1 MPRRSRAADR
11 RELRR
16 ERQMHLYAREPYSY
30 SPMARAAVLGL
41 EDGSTWWGEAFGDAS
56 TAAGEVVFNTAM
68 TGYQE
73 VSSDASYNGQIVVM
87 TFPLIGSYGTFE
99 LAAESRRPWV
109 EALVVRELMSNER
122 GLGQLDAYLRAH
134 GVPGLAGIDTRA
146 LVRRLRTAGT
156 VRGAILQV
164 APHLAG
170 SEEVASEAVAKARTC
185 RPLAQL
191 PLVQEATGS
200 PRQVGSGVKVALI
213 DTGVKENQ
221 IRELTRRGAC
231 VKVFPATST
240 ARDVLSWA
248 PEGIVITNGPGDP
261 AAIPQVT
268 TSVKVILDAALQRGS
283 ARPLPILGICLGH
296 QLLARAL
303 GATTSRLRFG
313 HHGSNHPV
321 QDTRTGRVVITS
333 QNHEFQVDEGS
344 LPEASPFFV
353 SARNLNDGSVEGLR
367 HRSLPIRTYQYHPEG
382 APGPHDNEPVFDA
395 FLTDVREAVG
405 AR

>member
-1 MPRRSRAADR
+1 
-11 RELRR
+11 
-16 ERQMHLYAREPYSY
+16 
-30 SPMARAAVLGL
+30 MARAAVLGL
-41 EDGSTWWGEAFGDAS
+41 EDGSTWWGEAFGDAA

-73 VSSDASYNGQIVVM
+73 VCSDASYNGQIVVM
-87 TFPLIGSYGTFE
+87 TYPLIGSYGVFD
-99 LAAESRRPWV
+99 LGAESRRPWV
-109 EALVVRELMSNER
+109 EALVVRELMQNER
-122 GLGQLDAYLRAH
+122 SLGQLDGYLRAH

-146 LVRRLRTAGT
+146 LVRRLRAAGT
-156 VRGAILQV
+156 MRGAILQV

-170 SEEVASEAVAKARTC
+170 RAEVGTEAVSKARAT

-191 PLVQEATGS
+191 PLVQESTGAL
-200 PRQVGSGVKVALI
+200 RQVGACSSPGPVPRPVKVALI

-221 IRELTRRGAC
+221 VRELVWRGAC

-240 ARDVLSWA
+240 ARDVLQWA

-268 TSVKVILDAALQRGS
+268 TSVKILLDAALQRGL

-296 QLLARAL
+296 QLLARAI

-321 QDTRTGRVVITS
+321 QDTRTGHVVITS

-344 LPEASPFFV
+344 IPEASGFLV
-353 SARNLNDGSVEGLR
+353 SARNLNDGSVEGLA
-367 HRSLPIRTYQYHPEG
+367 HRTLPIRTYQYHPEG
-382 APGPHDNEPVFDA
+382 APGPRDNEPVFDA
-395 FLTDVREAVG
+395 FVADVG
-405 AR
+405 AAVANR